1 MEAANCLSY
10 ESQFGCLCEE
20 EYGDLGTT
28 KIKKLNKNTEAL
40 TVKLSEKDPR
50 EISEAV
56 PITDVAGGRYYN
68 GLDHFSWKYAN
79 TPPKD
84 SKIST

>member
-1 MEAANCLSY
+1 M
-10 ESQFGCLCEE
+10 
-20 EYGDLGTT
+20 
-28 KIKKLNKNTEAL
+28 EAL

-50 EISEAV
+50 EIFEAV
-56 PITDVAGGRYYN
+56 PIGDVASGRYYN

>member
-1 MEAANCLSY
+1 MAVF
-10 ESQFGCLCEE
+10 QK
-20 EYGDLGTT
+20 GTT
-28 KIKKLNKNTEAL
+28 KIKNLNQNMEAL

-56 PITDVAGGRYYN
+56 PIGDVASGRYYY

>member
-1 MEAANCLSY
+1 M
-10 ESQFGCLCEE
+10 
-20 EYGDLGTT
+20 
-28 KIKKLNKNTEAL
+28 EAL

-50 EISEAV
+50 EISKAV
-56 PITDVAGGRYYN
+56 PIGEVAGGRDYN
-68 GLDHFSWKYAN
+68 RLDHFSWKYAN

>member
-1 MEAANCLSY
+1 
-10 ESQFGCLCEE
+10 
-20 EYGDLGTT
+20 GTT
-28 KIKKLNKNTEAL
+28 KIKNLNQNMEAL

-50 EISEAV
+50 EIFEAV
-56 PITDVAGGRYYN
+56 PIGDVASGRYYY

>member
-1 MEAANCLSY
+1 MAVF
-10 ESQFGCLCEE
+10 QK
-20 EYGDLGTT
+20 GTT
-28 KIKKLNKNTEAL
+28 KIKNLNQNMEAL

-56 PITDVAGGRYYN
+56 PTGDVAGGRYYN

>member
-1 MEAANCLSY
+1 MELYKRDKFFEVKKMTNS
-10 ESQFGCLCEE
+10 FKVK
-20 EYGDLGTT
+20 LGTT
-28 KIKKLNKNTEAL
+28 KIKILNQNMEAL

-50 EISEAV
+50 EISKAV
-56 PITDVAGGRYYN
+56 PIGDVAGGRYYN
-68 GLDHFSWKYAN
+68 RLDHFSWKYAN

>member
-1 MEAANCLSY
+1 
-10 ESQFGCLCEE
+10 
-20 EYGDLGTT
+20 
-28 KIKKLNKNTEAL
+28 EAL